1 MKEKSFHMT
10 FAVILIVTLIAS
22 GCAPAATPQPASP
35 TTAPA
40 VEEPPT
46 AAPNVEAPPTAAPT
60 EAEAVEPTEAEVV
73 EECTDPYRVA
83 FVLSGPAT
91 DQGWAMSHDVG
102 RQYVQENL
110 PCVETTSIE
119 SVASGDVERVARDLA
134 SKGYDMIFTAS
145 LGFMEGTYLAAQAY
159 PEVLFEN
166 AGGYKRLPNMS
177 TYFGKVY
184 QTRFLAGIV
193 AGMMTKNNKIGYVTS
208 FQSPEMFWNLNGFAQ
223 GIKTVNPDATINVV
237 WTNTFYDPVVERTAA
252 EALADLGVDV
262 IGMHQNSPNAMIVA
276 DERGIYGIGYQLDM
290 RPSAPNAVLTTVAW
304 NWGPYYL
311 ETVKAA
317 QEGTWESHDAFM
329 GLETGVVRLDPYGD
343 MVPQEVKDTVAEW
356 EQKILSGEFK
366 PFTGPLYDNEGN
378 LVVPEGVSLTDE
390 EIREMT
396 WLLDNVISPKSD

>member
-1 MKEKSFHMT
+1 MKKTFLRLTVVVLLMSF
-10 FAVILIVTLIAS
+10 FFAS
-22 GCAPAATPQPASP
+22 GCAPAATPEPASP

-40 VEEPPT
+40 T
-46 AAPNVEAPPTAAPT
+46 QAAPTAAPT
-60 EAEAVEPTEAEVV
+60 AAPQAEPTQTEAA
-73 EECTDPYRVA
+73 EECTKPFRA
-83 FVLSGPAT
+83 AWVLSGPVT
-91 DQGWAMSHDVG
+91 DMGWAMAHDIG

-119 SVASGDVERVARDLA
+119 AVAAGDVERVARDLA

-145 LGFMEGTYLAAQAY
+145 LGFMEGTYIAAQAY
-159 PEVLFEN
+159 PDVLFEN

-177 TYFGKVY
+177 TYFGKVF
-184 QTRFLAGIV
+184 QTRFLSGIV

-208 FQSPEMFWNLNGFAQ
+208 FPSPEMKWNLNGFAL
-223 GIKTVNPDATINVV
+223 GVKTVNPDATINVV

-252 EALADLGVDV
+252 EALADMGVDI
-262 IGMHQNSPNAMIVA
+262 IGMHQNSPNAMMVA
-276 DERGIYGIGYQLDM
+276 QERGIYGIGYQWDM
-290 RPSAPNAVLTTVAW
+290 RPHAPKAVLTTVAW

-317 QEGTWESHDAFM
+317 QEGKWESHDAFL

-343 MVPQEVKDTVAEW
+343 MVPQEVKDAVEEW
-356 EQKILSGEFK
+356 KEKILSGEFK
-366 PFTGPLYDNEGN
+366 VFTGPLYDNEGN
-378 LVVPEGVSLTDE
+378 LVVADGYSLTDS